1 MSPSRT
7 TRRGKDPFDRVAVRN
22 IGGTRFKDIMAI
34 PSLRLHIPSS
44 KDPWGATLRR
54 VGLVYILSRLFVV
67 MGAAIAVAAQA
78 VADRTNEEVPSG
90 GLSSLAAIL
99 DSWDGHWY
107 LDVVR
112 EGYPHHI
119 MPNVTYFVSDARA
132 AFFPLYPRLV
142 HYIDVVIPGGPVSVA
157 LGINILLGALF
168 VFLVGYLCKDLF
180 DVRTAEKAMILVA
193 LFPGSFVLSMAYSEA
208 LMLTIVAL
216 CFVALRDKH
225 WIWAGVLAA
234 MATATRPN
242 GVALVAA
249 CAMASFLAIKKD
261 REWKSLIAPIL
272 SPFGFFGFMLFLRGH
287 TGEDWAWFRVQRE
300 AWQEGT
306 SFGATA
312 VERTFDFFLRPASS
326 PTSVLTA
333 ASVAAMVIALVLARK
348 YKLNLIY
355 WSYTLVILGLMLVPA
370 TVTARPRFLF
380 TAFPLFFP
388 AARALRDEDDRWWP
402 LVVMVMIGGLI
413 TVTGI
418 YGVRGAIP

>member
-1 MSPSRT
+1 
-7 TRRGKDPFDRVAVRN
+7 
-22 IGGTRFKDIMAI
+22 
-34 PSLRLHIPSS
+34 
-44 KDPWGATLRR
+44 
-54 VGLVYILSRLFVV
+54 

-78 VADRTNEEVPSG
+78 VVDRSNDVVPAN
-90 GLSSLAAIL
+90 GLSGLAAIL

-157 LGINILLGALF
+157 LAINIVLGALF
-168 VFLVGYLCKDLF
+168 IFLAGYLCRDLF
-180 DVRTAEKAMILVA
+180 DIKTAEKAMILIA

-208 LMLTIVAL
+208 LMLAIVAL
-216 CFVALRDKH
+216 CFIALRDKH
-225 WIWAGVLAA
+225 WVWAGVLAA

-249 CAMASFLAIKKD
+249 CAVASLIAIRKD
-261 REWKSLIAPIL
+261 REWRSLIAPIL
-272 SPFGFFGFMLFLRGH
+272 SPLGFVGFMWFLRRH
-287 TGEDWAWFRVQRE
+287 TGEDLAWFRVQRE

-312 VERTFDFFLRPASS
+312 VQRTYDFFLHPVSS

-333 ASVAAMVIALVLARK
+333 ASVAAMLISLYMARK
-348 YKLNLIY
+348 YKMNLIY
-355 WSYTLVILGLMLVPA
+355 WSYTAVVLALMLIPA

-388 AARALRDEDDRWWP
+388 VARALRDEDEKWWP
-402 LVVMVMIGGLI
+402 IVVMVMIGGLV

>member
-1 MSPSRT
+1 MTVISSSRRIQLPPAT
-7 TRRGKDPFDRVAVRN
+7 
-22 IGGTRFKDIMAI
+22 
-34 PSLRLHIPSS
+34 
-44 KDPWGATLRR
+44 DPWGKALRKAG
-54 VGLVYILSRLFVV
+54 VVYLLSRLFVI

-78 VADRTNEEVPSG
+78 VVDRTNDLEPENGFSA
-90 GLSSLAAIL
+90 LAAIL

-119 MPNVTYFVSDARA
+119 MPNVTYLVSDARA

-142 HYIDVVIPGGPVSVA
+142 HYFDVVIPGGPVSIA
-157 LGINILLGALF
+157 LAINIILGACF
-168 VFLVGYLCKDLF
+168 VFLAGYLCRGLF
-180 DVRTAEKAMILVA
+180 DIKTAEKAMILIA

-216 CFVALRDKH
+216 CFIALRDKH
-225 WIWAGVLAA
+225 WIWAGILAA

-249 CAMASFLAIKKD
+249 CAVA
-261 REWKSLIAPIL
+261 SLIAIRNERDWRSLVAPAL
-272 SPFGFFGFMLFLRGH
+272 SPIGFIGFMWFLRNH

-312 VERTFDFFLRPASS
+312 VQRTFDFFVNPASS

-333 ASVAAMVIALVLARK
+333 TSVGAMLIALYMARK
-348 YKLNLIY
+348 YKMNLIY
-355 WSYTLVILGLMLVPA
+355 WSYTATILGLMLIPA

-388 AARALRDEDDRWWP
+388 VARALRDDDDKWWP
-402 LVVMVMIGGLI
+402 LVLMVMIGGLV
-413 TVTGI
+413 TVMGI

>member
-1 MSPSRT
+1 MT
-7 TRRGKDPFDRVAVRN
+7 T
-22 IGGTRFKDIMAI
+22 
-34 PSLRLHIPSS
+34 PSLSHRLRIPAST
-44 KDPWGATLRR
+44 DPWGATLRR
-54 VGLVYILSRLFVV
+54 VAVVYVLSRLFVA

-78 VADRTNEEVPSG
+78 VVDRTNELIPDSG
-90 GLSSLAAIL
+90 LLSLAAIL

-119 MPNVTYFVSDARA
+119 MPNVSYFVSDARA

-142 HYIDVVIPGGPVSVA
+142 HYIDNVLPGGPVSVA
-157 LGINILLGALF
+157 LGINLLLGAIF
-168 VFLVGYLCKDLF
+168 VILAGYLCRGLF
-180 DVRTAEKAMILVA
+180 DIKTAEKAMILIA

-216 CFVALRDKH
+216 CFIALRDKH
-225 WIWAGVLAA
+225 WVWAGILAA

-249 CAMASFLAIKKD
+249 CAVASLLAIQKD
-261 REWKSLIAPIL
+261 RDWKSLIAPIL
-272 SPFGFFGFMLFLRGH
+272 SPIGFISFMFFLRQH
-287 TGEDWAWFRVQRE
+287 TTENWAWFRVQRQ
-300 AWQEGT
+300 AWEEGT

-312 VERTFDFFLRPASS
+312 VQRTYDFFLHPVSS

-333 ASVAAMVIALVLARK
+333 ASVVAMIISLVLARK
-348 YKLNLIY
+348 YKMSLVY
-355 WSYTLVILGLMLVPA
+355 WSYTVVVLGLMLVPA

-388 AARALRDEDDRWWP
+388 VARALRDEDERWWP
-402 LVVMVMIGGLI
+402 LVIMVFIGGLI

>member
-1 MSPSRT
+1 MTIISSPR
-7 TRRGKDPFDRVAVRN
+7 
-22 IGGTRFKDIMAI
+22 
-34 PSLRLHIPSS
+34 RLHIPPAT
-44 KDPWGATLRR
+44 DPWGKAIRKA
-54 VGLVYILSRLFVV
+54 GLVYLLSRLFVI

-78 VADRTNEEVPSG
+78 VVDRSNDVEPAN
-90 GLSSLAAIL
+90 GLSGLAAIL

-112 EGYPHHI
+112 EGYPHH
-119 MPNVTYFVSDARA
+119 A

-142 HYIDVVIPGGPVSVA
+142 HYFDVVIPGGPVSVA
-157 LGINILLGALF
+157 LTINIILGAMF
-168 VFLVGYLCKDLF
+168 VFLAGYLCRGLF
-180 DVRTAEKAMILVA
+180 DIKTAEKAMILLA

-216 CFVALRDKH
+216 CFIALRDKH

-249 CAMASFLAIKKD
+249 CAVASLLAIRND
-261 REWKSLIAPIL
+261 RDWRSLIAPVL
-272 SPFGFFGFMLFLRGH
+272 SPLGFIGFMWFLRMH

-312 VERTFDFFLRPASS
+312 VQRTYDFFLHPVSS

-333 ASVAAMVIALVLARK
+333 ASVAAMLIALYMARK
-348 YKLNLIY
+348 YKMNLIY
-355 WSYTLVILGLMLVPA
+355 WAYTIVVLALMLIPA

-388 AARALRDEDDRWWP
+388 VARALRDEDDTWWP
-402 LVVMVMIGGLI
+402 LVVMVMIGGLV
-413 TVTGI
+413 TVMGI

>member
-1 MSPSRT
+1 MTATSL
-7 TRRGKDPFDRVAVRN
+7 TRRF
-22 IGGTRFKDIMAI
+22 
-34 PSLRLHIPSS
+34 HIPPST
-44 KDPWGATLRR
+44 DPWGRTLRKA
-54 VGLVYILSRLFVV
+54 GIVYLLSRLFVV

-78 VADRTNEEVPSG
+78 VTDRTDEIEPSN
-90 GLSSLAAIL
+90 GLSGLAAIL

-112 EGYPHHI
+112 DGYPHHI

-132 AFFPLYPRLV
+132 AFFPMYPRLV
-142 HYIDVVIPGGPVSVA
+142 HYVDMVIPGGPVSVA
-157 LGINILLGALF
+157 LAINFILGGCF
-168 VFLVGYLCKDLF
+168 IFLAGYLCRGLF
-180 DVRTAEKAMILVA
+180 DIKTAEKAMILIA

-208 LMLTIVAL
+208 LMLTIAAL
-216 CFVALRDKH
+216 CFIALRDKH
-225 WIWAGVLAA
+225 WLWAGVLAA

-249 CAMASFLAIKKD
+249 CAVASLLAIRRD
-261 REWKSLIAPIL
+261 RDWSSLIAPVL
-272 SPFGFFGFMLFLRGH
+272 SPFGFIGFMWFLRMH
-287 TGEDWAWFRVQRE
+287 TGENGAWFRVQRE

-312 VERTFDFFLRPASS
+312 VQRTIDFFIHPVSS

-333 ASVAAMVIALVLARK
+333 ASVGAMLLALYMGRK
-348 YKLNLIY
+348 YRINLVY
-355 WSYTLVILGLMLVPA
+355 WSYSAVVLVLMLIPA

-388 AARALRDEDDRWWP
+388 VARALRDDEDKWWP
-402 LVVMVMIGGLI
+402 LVVVVMIGGLI
-413 TVTGI
+413 TVMGI